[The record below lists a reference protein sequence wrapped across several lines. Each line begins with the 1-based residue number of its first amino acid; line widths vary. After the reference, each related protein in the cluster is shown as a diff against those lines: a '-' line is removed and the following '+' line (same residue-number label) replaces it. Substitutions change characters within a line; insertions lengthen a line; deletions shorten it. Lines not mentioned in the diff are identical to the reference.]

1 MNDLML
7 ARDGIWRKCSTNGV
21 ASSSG
26 DLSCPSRILRFL
38 VPVITRYSFMS
49 PTLCVKKN
57 VFLTLPHLR
66 FDVEVPI

>member
-1 MNDLML
+1 
-7 ARDGIWRKCSTNGV
+7 
-21 ASSSG
+21 
-26 DLSCPSRILRFL
+26 LRFL